1 VAVSGCS
8 GLSDLLC
15 CDVAS
20 VYSTL
25 VSVGGVFPRLN
36 IGCVDEG
43 DVDVAITPISG
54 SLDVAGASTLV
65 TADGPTG
72 VGVVSDLGARSAI
85 DAENEGF
92 SIAFSERV
100 AIKNLRLAGFNRRA
114 VASDTGRI
122 SFNQVHVRCGA
133 FNGANELTDIAGLR
147 SITISGDLLGASNDI
162 DLSEFGVVNRC
173 ELFFNGRFGAPGF
186 ALSSVSWLE
195 LDDE

>member
-1 VAVSGCS
+1 MTVTGCS

-43 DVDVAITPISG
+43 AVDVAITPIGG
-54 SLDVAGASTLV
+54 SLDVSGASLF
-65 TADGPTG
+65 AIDGLTG

-85 DAENEGF
+85 DGDNEGF
-92 SIAFSERV
+92 SIAFSELV
-100 AIKNLRLAGFNRRA
+100 AIKNLRVAGFNRRT

-122 SFNQVHVRCGA
+122 SFNQVLVRCGA
-133 FNGANELTDIAGLR
+133 FNGANELTDVAGLR

-173 ELFFNGRFGAPGF
+173 ELIFNGRFGAPGF

-195 LDDE
+195 VDDE